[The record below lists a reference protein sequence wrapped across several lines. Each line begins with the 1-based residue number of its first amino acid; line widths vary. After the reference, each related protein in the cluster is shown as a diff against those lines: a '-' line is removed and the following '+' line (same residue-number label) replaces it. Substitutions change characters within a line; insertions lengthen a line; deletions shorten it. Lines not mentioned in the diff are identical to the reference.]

1 MINKS
6 FTLVMTFAL
15 ASAAQAQPVTGRI
28 TGAASPPLQSVTALQ
43 FPSVSPDGSKIFFTS
58 ASNAITPLFNG
69 SGNVYR
75 FELATGEFKIAS
87 RNPSTGNPGSG
98 NSFFPAPSTNGRFVA
113 FESLANNLGPLGGTN
128 EIYRSD
134 LDTGALVRAS
144 ESASGTVGNDQSR
157 NPSIS
162 GNGQIV
168 VYQSFASNL
177 VASDT
182 NNFADVFAKDLSTGA
197 VQVISLNASGQ
208 FGNGNGEVQPVN
220 AISADARFVV
230 FSSTAANMSG
240 SNSAGT
246 AQVYLRDRNTNN
258 TSLMSAANTGA
269 AANSQSDQASISAN
283 GRFVVFRS
291 FASNLIAGANNRIY
305 VRDLQSNILASVPLP
320 LGSAVT
326 PPLNTNAIACNQARV
341 SDLGEVLFS
350 CSIASPVP
358 AQAFLFQPGTAQ
370 LSLVS
375 RDVGNASGFGNAAS
389 ASALGI
395 SAAGNVI
402 AIESQASNLVL
413 GDTNGVSDVFYRT
426 IGAPSNLI
434 FSNGFE

>member
-1 MINKS
+1 MINKN
-6 FTLVMTFAL
+6 FTLVLAL
-15 ASAAQAQPVTGRI
+15 ASASAAQAQPVTGRI
-28 TGAASPPLQSVTALQ
+28 TGAGSPPLQSATALQ
-43 FPSVSPDGSKIFFTS
+43 FPSVSADGSKIFFTS
-58 ASNAITPLFNG
+58 ASNTITPLFNG
-69 SGNVYR
+69 SSNVYR
-75 FELATGEFKIAS
+75 FDLATGEIKIAS
-87 RNPSTGNPGSG
+87 RNPSIGNPGSG

-134 LDTGALVRAS
+134 LDTGGLVRAS

-177 VASDT
+177 VALDN
-182 NNFADVFAKDLSTGA
+182 NNFADIFAKDLGTGA
-197 VQVISLNASGQ
+197 IQVISLNASAQ

-230 FSSTAANMSG
+230 FSSTAANMVG
-240 SNSAGT
+240 GNSAGT
-246 AQVYLRDRNTNN
+246 AQVYLRDRTVNSTR
-258 TSLMSAANTGA
+258 LISAANTGA

-291 FASNLIAGANNRIY
+291 FASNLITGANNRIY
-305 VRDLQSNILASVPLP
+305 VRDLQSNTLASIPLP

-326 PPLNTNAIACNQARV
+326 PPLTANAIACNQARV
-341 SDLGEVLFS
+341 SDLGEVIFS
-350 CSIASPVP
+350 CSMASPLP
-358 AQAFLFQPGTAQ
+358 AQAFLFQPSTAQ

-375 RDVGNASGFGNAAS
+375 RDVGNASSFGNAPT

-395 SAAGNVI
+395 SASGNVI
-402 AIESQASNLVL
+402 AMESQASNLLL
-413 GDTNGVSDVFYRT
+413 GDSNGVSDVFYRT
-426 IGAPSNLI
+426 SVAPENLI